1 VDKIEKDK
9 VAGVLW
15 DRGDKRTSVRHLQ
28 PQLETMQ
35 KYHAEI
41 VRFVDS
47 ARICCK
53 DGFGVGMV
61 CRGAIPGCPFR
72 SNDVES
78 WCNVRL
84 LASFL
89 QVDTTNNT
97 TNNTTNDTSND
108 INL

>member
-1 VDKIEKDK
+1 MDKIEKDK

-28 PQLETMQ
+28 SQKDTMD

-89 QVDTTNNT
+89 AVGD
-97 TNNTTNDTSND
+97 SEE
-108 INL
+108 I

>member
-1 VDKIEKDK
+1 MDKIEKDK

-28 PQLETMQ
+28 SKKDTMD
-35 KYHAEI
+35 KYFAEI
-41 VRFVDS
+41 QRFVDS

-89 QVDTTNNT
+89 AVGDCEE
-97 TNNTTNDTSND
+97 
-108 INL
+108 I

>member
-1 VDKIEKDK
+1 MPDNPFPQTTSS
-9 VAGVLW
+9 GVPIYNSHPI
-15 DRGDKRTSVRHLQ
+15 KRTSVRHLQ
-28 PQLETMQ
+28 SQKDTMD

-97 TNNTTNDTSND
+97 TNDTSND

>member
-15 DRGDKRTSVRHLQ
+15 DRGDKHTSVRHLQ
-28 PQLETMQ
+28 SQKDTMD

>member
-1 VDKIEKDK
+1 MDKIEKDK
-9 VAGVLW
+9 AAGVLW

-53 DGFGVGMV
+53 GGFGVGMV
-61 CRGAIPGCPFR
+61 CRGEIPGCPFK
-72 SNDVES
+72 SEGGVS
-78 WCNVRL
+78 WCNVRM

-89 QVDTTNNT
+89 AVGD
-97 TNNTTNDTSND
+97 SEE
-108 INL
+108 I